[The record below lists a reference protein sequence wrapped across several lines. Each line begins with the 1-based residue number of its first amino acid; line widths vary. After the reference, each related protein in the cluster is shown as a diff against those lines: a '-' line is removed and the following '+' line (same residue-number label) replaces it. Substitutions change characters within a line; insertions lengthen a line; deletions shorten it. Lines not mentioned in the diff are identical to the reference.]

1 MVYCSKCG
9 ATNDDETENCKNC
22 GESLHRGQRISRQS
36 YDRNICF
43 GVPVQRNLLG
53 LLFGFFIVLWGVTEL
68 IGINIDLWALALIC
82 LGVLLI
88 LNVLK
93 KPARGFL

>member
-9 ATNDDETENCKNC
+9 AMNDNETEYCKSC
-22 GESLHRGQRISRQS
+22 GESLRRRRRISRQS
-36 YDRNICF
+36 YDRDICF
-43 GVPVQRNLLG
+43 GVPMRRNLMG

-68 IGINIDLWALALIC
+68 IGLNLNLWALALIC
-82 LGVLLI
+82 FGVLLI

-93 KPARGFL
+93 KPIRGFL

>member
-9 ATNDDETENCKNC
+9 SINDDETDYCKSC
-22 GESLHRGQRISRQS
+22 GASLHRRRRTSRQF
-36 YDRNICF
+36 YDREICF
-43 GVPVQRNLLG
+43 GVPMRRNLLG

-68 IGINIDLWALALIC
+68 IGLNIDLWALALIC
-82 LGVLLI
+82 FGVLLI

-93 KPARGFL
+93 KPVRGFL

>member
-9 ATNDDETENCKNC
+9 VTNDDETEYCTSC
-22 GESLHRGQRISRQS
+22 GEPLHRRRRMSRQS

-43 GVPVQRNLLG
+43 GVLMQRNLLV

-68 IGINIDLWALALIC
+68 LGFNLDIWALALVC
-82 LGVLLI
+82 FGVILI